1 MDQRDL
7 RKQIKVNQIAVK
19 MKKKKKKEGI
29 KMLYTQN
36 DDMMINNNGKADS
49 RLYMTEWGSIAFLF
63 ESLNFKMG
71 IRPETL

>member
-1 MDQRDL
+1 
-7 RKQIKVNQIAVK
+7 
-19 MKKKKKKEGI
+19 
-29 KMLYTQN
+29 MLYTQN
-36 DDMMINNNGKADS
+36 VDMMINNNGKADS